1 MLKAENDPN
10 KAKELSM
17 LILLQRMKNL
27 AIPQLRES
35 HIQDLLEEKKT
46 TESMSEIIRNAM
58 DSDLESSIDAIKEL
72 ALCKVFPDS

>member
-1 MLKAENDPN
+1 MLRAENDPL

-27 AIPQLRES
+27 AIPQFRDS

-46 TESMSEIIRNAM
+46 TKSMSEIIRNTM
-58 DSDLESSIDAIKEL
+58 ESDMESLDAIKEL